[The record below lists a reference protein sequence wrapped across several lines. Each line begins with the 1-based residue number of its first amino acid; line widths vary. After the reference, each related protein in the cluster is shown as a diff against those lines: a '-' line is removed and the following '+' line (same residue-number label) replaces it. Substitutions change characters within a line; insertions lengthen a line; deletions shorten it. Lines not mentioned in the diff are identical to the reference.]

1 MNDIRI
7 GIARTGF
14 TAAPH
19 EGSDLSM
26 DRARFPARPAAWLQ
40 SAYLARV
47 VSLSDPQSLNRV
59 QVRLI
64 AFDDCTN
71 QDAPLWARV
80 VCPFAGQDRGAFLM
94 PDVDDEVLVMFQ
106 NGDPSYPL
114 ILGGLWNGSSTAPA
128 SFENGQNR
136 YKVIRS
142 KNGVKLT
149 MDDQQGQE
157 TLVVETP
164 AGQKVTLKDGPGQI
178 TIEDSNGNS
187 IKLDTSGITVN
198 AAANV
203 KVTAAKVDVSAGLV
217 NVDTAMAKFS
227 GVVKCE
233 TLISTAVISS
243 SYTPGAGN
251 IW

>member
-1 MNDIRI
+1 
-7 GIARTGF
+7 
-14 TAAPH
+14 
-19 EGSDLSM
+19 M
-26 DRARFPARPAAWLQ
+26 DRPGFLARSPAWLQ

-47 VSLSDPQSLNRV
+47 ASLDDPQGLNRV

-80 VCPFAGQDRGAFLM
+80 VCPFAGNDRGAFLM
-94 PDVDDEVLVMFQ
+94 PDVDDEVLVVFQ

-114 ILGGLWNGSSTAPA
+114 VIGGLWNGSSTSPA
-128 SFENGQNR
+128 AFESGQNR

-149 MDDQQGQE
+149 LDDQQGQE
-157 TLVVETP
+157 TFIAETP
-164 AGQKVTLKDGPGQI
+164 GGQKVTLKDGPGTI

-187 IKLDTSGITVN
+187 IKLDSSGITIN

-203 KVTAAKVDVSAGLV
+203 KVTAAKVDISAGMV

-227 GVVKCE
+227 GIVKCE
-233 TLISTAVISS
+233 TLISTSVVST

>member
-1 MNDIRI
+1 
-7 GIARTGF
+7 
-14 TAAPH
+14 
-19 EGSDLSM
+19 M
-26 DRARFPARPAAWLQ
+26 DRPPFLDRSPAWLHA
-40 SAYLARV
+40 SYLARV
-47 VSLSDPQSLNRV
+47 ASLDDPERQNRV

-64 AFDDCTN
+64 AFDDCTG

-80 VCPFAGQDRGAFLM
+80 VCPFAGKDRGAFLM
-94 PDVDDEVLVMFQ
+94 PDVDDEVLVVFH

-114 ILGGLWNGSSTAPA
+114 VLGGLWNGSSTAPA
-128 SFENGQNR
+128 DLAGGQNR

-149 MDDQQGQE
+149 LDDQQGQE
-157 TLVVETP
+157 TFIVETP
-164 AGQKVTLKDGPGQI
+164 GGQKITLKDGPGKV

-187 IKLDTSGITVN
+187 IKLETSGITIT
-198 AAANV
+198 AAA
-203 KVTAAKVDVSAGLV
+203 KVTVNAAKVDVSAGMV
-217 NVDTAMAKFS
+217 NVDTAIAKFS

-233 TLISTAVISS
+233 TLIATSVIST

>member
-1 MNDIRI
+1 MN
-7 GIARTGF
+7 
-14 TAAPH
+14 
-19 EGSDLSM
+19 
-26 DRARFPARPAAWLQ
+26 RPAALDRSAAWLHA
-40 SAYLARV
+40 SYLGQV
-47 VSLSDPQSLNRV
+47 VSLDDPKSLNRV

-64 AFDDCTN
+64 GFDDCTN

-80 VCPFAGQDRGAFLM
+80 VCPFAGRDRGAFLM
-94 PDVDDEVLVMFQ
+94 PDLGDEVLVVFH

-114 ILGGLWNGSSTAPA
+114 IVGGLWNGASTAPA
-128 SFENGQNR
+128 DLSGGENR

-149 MDDQQGQE
+149 LDDQQGQE
-157 TLVVETP
+157 SFIVETP
-164 AGQKVTLKDGPGQI
+164 GGQKITLKDGPGSI
-178 TIEDSNGNS
+178 TVEDANGNS
-187 IKLDTSGITVN
+187 IKLDSSGITVN

-203 KVTAAKVDVSAGLV
+203 KVTAAKVDVSAGMV
-217 NVDTAMAKFS
+217 NVDAAMAKFS

-233 TLISTAVISS
+233 TLISTSVIST